1 MKKVIWIAGYGPNR
15 SHDTLYSETFERE
28 KDAKAFVAGQGC
40 WRISRM
46 EYTQPYSPGERT
58 DEIGGVDVDKEI
70 ERIRRVEQC
79 RTGRRVSTKQ
89 ALALWQKS
97 MRSGPGEARRNPA
110 KKGREFPWIF
120 SLKKTGAS
128 GSFIRRPKSGKKK
141 TTPWRSV
148 VKQLSHASNTALLR
162 ASLSPVWDKVSRG
175 TAKSFFSYGVK
186 KGDVPAWYTFPA
198 DVGQALIK
206 IRGKSFQIH
215 AREKTSRRGL
225 MTIYYILR
233 TR

>member
-1 MKKVIWIAGYGPNR
+1 MKKAIWIAGYGPDR

-97 MRSGPGEARRNPA
+97 MRSGPGGARKNPA
-110 KKGREFPWIF
+110 R
-120 SLKKTGAS
+120 
-128 GSFIRRPKSGKKK
+128 KKK
-141 TTPWRSV
+141 TTKRQEAVPIGQMYRKQDLNIAERVILDLAVAIHRRRS
-148 VKQLSHASNTALLR
+148 KASAVSWKAQVEADAYFRKHGLEKTM
-162 ASLSPVWDKVSRG
+162 DKVVELG
-175 TAKSFFSYGVK
+175 GPV
-186 KGDVPAWYTFPA
+186 
-198 DVGQALIK
+198 L
-206 IRGKSFQIH
+206 
-215 AREKTSRRGL
+215 
-225 MTIYYILR
+225 
-233 TR
+233 